1 MIRDVI
7 RNTNSRRVLAS
18 VLLSGLLS
26 WPLLSGAE
34 EVDFGLAG
42 FGDGVLD
49 AASLDRFRGGTDVV
63 VDNTNTT
70 DGLIH
75 GNHASNLVTGSN
87 LIDASFSG
95 ASGLSTVVQNTG
107 NNVLI
112 QAPVIVN
119 LQVQ

>member
-7 RNTNSRRVLAS
+7 RKANSRLLLAS
-18 VLLSGLLS
+18 ALLTGLLPS
-26 WPLLSGAE
+26 PLLAGAE
-34 EVDFGLAG
+34 EVDFGSRT
-42 FGDGVLD
+42 LD
-49 AASLDRFRGGTDVV
+49 ATALDRFRGGTDVA

-70 DGLIH
+70 DGLVH
-75 GNHASNLVTGSN
+75 GNNASNLVTGSN

-95 ASGLSTVVQNTG
+95 ASGLSTVIQNTG

>member
-1 MIRDVI
+1 MIR
-7 RNTNSRRVLAS
+7 NAKSRWFLALA
-18 VLLSGLLS
+18 LLTGLLS

-34 EVDFGLAG
+34 EVSFSDGL
-42 FGDGVLD
+42 LD
-49 AASLDRFRGGTDVV
+49 ATDLDRFRGGTDVA

-70 DGLIH
+70 DGLVH
-75 GNHASNLVTGSN
+75 GNNASNLVTGSN

>member
-1 MIRDVI
+1 MI
-7 RNTNSRRVLAS
+7 RNTNSRRVLAAT
-18 VLLSGLLS
+18 LLTGLLS

-34 EVDFGLAG
+34 EVDLGLAG
-42 FGDGVLD
+42 FGDRVLD
-49 AASLDRFRGGTDVV
+49 ATVLDRFRGGTDVV

-70 DGLIH
+70 DGVVH
-75 GNHASNLVTGSN
+75 GNSASNLVTGSN

-95 ASGLSTVVQNTG
+95 ASGLSTVIQNTG